1 MRGTATRMWRHAI
14 AKVTELDG
22 HTDIGAAMGGET
34 ANLRRTQVSIHAPDP
49 IAEIGTGLGHGPFE
63 LVLLFVSSNAD
74 FAALAKRAHEALE
87 AANVVACTTAGE
99 IGEGG
104 YEDDQIIALG
114 LPERNFQAECYIV
127 DLGEEFHPQ
136 DETDRLIRTRSALA
150 ERAKGYDAEFA
161 FVVIDGMSLRED
173 ELTATLASGLG
184 GMPLFGGS
192 AGDGTDFRKA
202 LLSLNGTVRDGC
214 GIVSVIR
221 SKCPIKVFSLN
232 HLSPTETKMV
242 VTDADPRNRIV
253 RQINAE
259 PAAKEYARIVGKV
272 PDQLDQFTFAAHP
285 VVVQLGERHHVRAI
299 RRVNENG
306 ELVFFSAIDEGM
318 VLTLAASKDLASH
331 LDRELS
337 ELSAQET
344 PEAILG
350 CDCILRRLEAGQ
362 RQQTREVSEVLKAHN
377 VRGFGT
383 YGEQLGALHVNHTM
397 TGVAFYPPVETPLSE
412 TPCDDDAD

>member
-1 MRGTATRMWRHAI
+1 MTG
-14 AKVTELDG
+14 
-22 HTDIGAAMGGET
+22 
-34 ANLRRTQVSIHAPDP
+34 LRRAQVALHAPDP
-49 IAEIGTGLGHGPFE
+49 MQTISAGLGPGPFE
-63 LVLLFVSSNAD
+63 LVFLFINNKGD
-74 FAALAKRAHEALE
+74 FRALCEQAQVHLDS
-87 AANVVACTTAGE
+87 ANVVACTTAGE
-99 IGEGG
+99 IGENG
-104 YEDDQIIALG
+104 YEDDQIIAIG
-114 LPERNFQAECYIV
+114 LPCETFQAECYVV
-127 DLGEEFHPQ
+127 DLNAGFQPQ
-136 DETDRLIRTRSALA
+136 DEIDRLIRTRVALTDRA
-150 ERAKGYDAEFA
+150 EEYSSEFA

-173 ELTATLASGLG
+173 ELTAALASGLG

-192 AGDGTDFRKA
+192 AGDGTDFRKT
-202 LLSLNGTVRDGC
+202 LLSLNGAVRDGC

-259 PAAKEYARIVGKV
+259 PAAQEYARIVGKV
-272 PDQLDQFTFAAHP
+272 PEQLDQFTFAAHP
-285 VVVQLGERHHVRAI
+285 VVVQLGARHHVRAI
-299 RRVNENG
+299 QRVNEKG

-318 VLTLAASKDLASH
+318 VLTLAQSENLADH

-337 ELSAQET
+337 RLGQHDV

-362 RQQTREVSEVLKAHN
+362 RQQTRDVSDVLKAHN

-397 TGVAFYPPVETPLSE
+397 TGVAFYPPQDISPSDRRRD
-412 TPCDDDAD
+412 PDID